1 MYFFAQVLL
10 LILIF
15 VDVMQS
21 QKRKADIMQQIPGES
36 NFFERL
42 SNVDRKW
49 WLAEEVLYRQR
60 FGLYTMTEN
69 TFEFL
74 CKTQGKNYKLANDP
88 PNYLLLMD

>member
-1 MYFFAQVLL
+1 MYFVAQVLL

-21 QKRKADIMQQIPGES
+21 RRRRNAEKMKKIPGES

-49 WLAEEVLYRQR
+49 WLAEEVFYRQR
-60 FGLYTMTEN
+60 FGL
-69 TFEFL
+69 
-74 CKTQGKNYKLANDP
+74 
-88 PNYLLLMD
+88 